1 MKRLLRMMS
10 LLIALTG
17 ALNFVAKAQ
26 TYNWKPVRIGGGGN
40 VTSIKAHP
48 KVPNLYF
55 ITTDV
60 GTPYRWNHAAQ
71 KWEDMMWSGKIPTT
85 MLFIC
90 RKRKPNIRNGE
101 PRIST

>member
-1 MKRLLRMMS
+1 MMS

-85 MLFIC
+85 MLSIC
-90 RKRKPNIRNGE
+90 RKRNPNIRIGE
-101 PRIST
+101 PHIST